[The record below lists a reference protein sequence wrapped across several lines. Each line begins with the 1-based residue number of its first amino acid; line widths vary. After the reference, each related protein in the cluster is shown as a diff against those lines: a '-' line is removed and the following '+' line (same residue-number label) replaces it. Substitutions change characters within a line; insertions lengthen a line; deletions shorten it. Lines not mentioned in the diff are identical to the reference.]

1 MISNAEKPE
10 IKSEGRWHY
19 LALKLSA
26 LLRGT
31 TSKNTWDIFCVNCRH
46 SFRTKSKLDSYKR
59 TCKNKNVS
67 NVIMLS
73 EDTKMLKQYLL

>member
-26 LLRGT
+26 LSRGT
-31 TSKNTWDIFCVNCRH
+31 TSKKYLGHFLCELS
-46 SFRTKSKLDSYKR
+46 SFL
-59 TCKNKNVS
+59 
-67 NVIMLS
+67 
-73 EDTKMLKQYLL
+73 